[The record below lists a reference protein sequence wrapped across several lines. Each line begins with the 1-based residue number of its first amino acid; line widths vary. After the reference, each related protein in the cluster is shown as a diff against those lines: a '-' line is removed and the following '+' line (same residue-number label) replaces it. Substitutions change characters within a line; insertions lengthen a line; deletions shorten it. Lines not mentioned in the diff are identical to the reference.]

1 VARRRAQWKQY
12 QGKIDPNRLVFID
25 ETGART
31 NMTRT
36 RGRCPK
42 NKRLVA
48 KVPHGRWKTLT
59 FIAAL
64 RADHVTAPCV
74 IDGAANACNFLAY
87 VKQVLVPTLRRGDVV
102 IMDNLRSHKGKAI
115 RAAIRAAGAKLLF
128 LPPYSP
134 DLNPIEQLFA
144 KLKALLRKACESTVE
159 ATWRTVGESLDAF
172 SAKECSNYLVIPAMR
187 LSQAKAKVL

>member
-1 VARRRAQWKQY
+1 MARRRAQWKQY

-144 KLKALLRKACESTVE
+144 KLKALLRKACESTAE

-172 SAKECSNYLVIPAMR
+172 SAKECSNYLVNSGYAAV
-187 LSQAKAKVL
+187 SS